1 MFFSLIFFM
10 WNEFFFNLDIEIGHD
25 LWLHTFTRKVQFFY
39 FFLIVIIYKVFYLL
53 YEDLRASTFSYPE
66 VFGVRFG
73 A

>member
-1 MFFSLIFFM
+1 MISGYTRLPGRYSFSI
-10 WNEFFFNLDIEIGHD
+10 
-25 LWLHTFTRKVQFFY
+25 

>member
-1 MFFSLIFFM
+1 MISGYTRLPGRYSFSI
-10 WNEFFFNLDIEIGHD
+10 
-25 LWLHTFTRKVQFFY
+25 

-73 A
+73 AQFHWNL